1 MVPIKE
7 KLLSLYFK
15 KLAKADQVVRLSVG
29 YKKAQLLGLLYTYED
44 AQKDE
49 AVLRFIDQVKA
60 TGKKLHILC
69 YITTKDAVYSGSFPS
84 FTQHDIN
91 IFGKF
96 VNGPVADFLRT
107 PFDYLYHVDLV
118 SNPMLDYALAK
129 CRAKCRVGKF
139 DATRAS
145 LFEIMVKLESKSD
158 SYALD
163 GLAGKMLYYTQLLE
177 V

>member
-7 KLLSLYFK
+7 KLLSLYVK
-15 KLAKADQVVRLSVG
+15 RLAKADRVIRLSVG
-29 YKKAQLLGLLYTYED
+29 YKQAQLLGLLYTYED
-44 AQKDE
+44 AQKD
-49 AVLRFIDQVKA
+49 AAILRFIDQIKA
-60 TGKKLHILC
+60 TGRKLHTLC
-69 YITTKDAVYSGSFPS
+69 YITAKDKLYGGSYRS
-84 FTQHDIN
+84 FTQHDIS

-96 VNGPVADFLRT
+96 MNKQVADFLST

-118 SNPMLDYALAK
+118 SNPMLDYVLAK
-129 CRAKCRVGKF
+129 CSAKCRVGKF

-158 SYALD
+158 SYTLD
-163 GLAGKMLYYTQLLE
+163 GLVGKMLYYTQLLE